1 MTFTL
6 YDFPIRQTYVYCP
19 PSAAC
24 VSDQCLTRHLFSLPL
39 DLFTLSN
46 THPTN
51 AGIDCAQA
59 DPVNDQ
65 RLARHLASLY
75 WAQPPDS
82 VQSIIP
88 LETLKEFI
96 AFSQNRVNPKL
107 TDEACMLLAQG
118 YLEMR
123 MAGQDA
129 TGNINRYANQ
139 LTGAMRMASN

>member
-6 YDFPIRQTYVYCP
+6 YDFPICQTYVYCP

-24 VSDQCLTRHLFSLPL
+24 VSDQRLARHLFSLTYSHHP
-39 DLFTLSN
+39 

-75 WAQPPDS
+75 WTQPPDS

-88 LETLKEFI
+88 LETLKEYI

-129 TGNINRYANQ
+129 TGNINRYASQ